1 MTTTI
6 IREMYNAANKVLANV
21 NEYTEDAVQELIV
34 IALDTIESA
43 LVPELD
49 LGESADVL
57 SLMEM
62 CLDILT
68 EQESTDVEQ
77 VPEGYARSMYGEP
90 SAFCLEDCV
99 IGKEMQSMLRDDLNV
114 QQRAVY
120 DLYVNGYSIE
130 EVAQITKVSPEYVTE
145 ISNAIYHIAQSQ
157 RYK

>member
-99 IGKEMQSMLRDDLNV
+99 IDKEMQSMLRDDLNV